1 MSLMI
6 FAFMM
11 MNQTLILMAKA
22 VVNKYPRQ
30 IHMTPSLIKAL
41 RFDAI
46 SKMDLKLSVVKK
58 NLLDLGTRKRGL
70 GKSKNCA

>member
-41 RFDAI
+41 RFDAT